1 MLFCHYI
8 IGKSATLNGGH
19 KLVDDL
25 AAFKTLNRLFERP
38 RENEFKGKL
47 VVAGGKS
54 VRLCCRRGCVVVGTV
69 SSFKIGPFVLIQDAF
84 KSNWLDSVGAGRE
97 NWVDPFEPYGTVKA
111 ERNPLNG
118 ERFSA

>member
-1 MLFCHYI
+1 M
-8 IGKSATLNGGH
+8 
-19 KLVDDL
+19 
-25 AAFKTLNRLFERP
+25 
-38 RENEFKGKL
+38 
-47 VVAGGKS
+47 
-54 VRLCCRRGCVVVGTV
+54 
-69 SSFKIGPFVLIQDAF
+69 LIQDAF